1 MATQPLT
8 GPRERRVSD
17 SLIARAVKIATPL
30 VSDNM
35 SRLVAGGAEIRPLH
49 GDAPMAGRALTVQ
62 TRPGDNL
69 FVHKAIDI
77 AEPGDVLVVDA
88 GGETTNSIVGEIMM
102 MIARRNGATGF
113 VIDGAVRDIAAF
125 RAAGFPVFARGVNHR
140 GPYKDGPGRIN
151 VPVRIGQMVV
161 HPGDL
166 VLGDPDGLLTLRP
179 DEAEDLIGKAEAQLA
194 KETGIMKSIEDGS
207 IDRSWTDEM
216 LRTKG
221 YT

>member
-1 MATQPLT
+1 MATQPLI

-17 SLIARAVKIATPL
+17 LLIARAVEVATPL

-102 MIARRNGATGF
+102 LIARRNGATGF
-113 VIDGAVRDIAAF
+113 VIDGVVRDIAAF

-179 DEAEDLIGKAEAQLA
+179 DEAEDVIGKAEAQLA
-194 KETGIMKSIEDGS
+194 KETGIMKQIEDGS
-207 IDRSWTDEM
+207 IDRSWIDEM

>member
-8 GPRERRVSD
+8 GTREGPVSD
-17 SLIARAVKIATPL
+17 SLIARAAEVATPL

-69 FVHKAIDI
+69 FVHEAIDI

-88 GGETTNSIVGEIMM
+88 GGGHHELDRRRDHD
-102 MIARRNGATGF
+102 ADRRRNGAIGF
-113 VIDGAVRDIAAF
+113 VIDAAVRDITAF

-140 GPYKDGPGRIN
+140 APYKDGPGRIN

-166 VLGDPDGLLTLRP
+166 VLGDADGLLTLRP
-179 DEAEDLIGKAEAQLA
+179 HEAE
-194 KETGIMKSIEDGS
+194 T
-207 IDRSWTDEM
+207 
-216 LRTKG
+216 
-221 YT
+221 